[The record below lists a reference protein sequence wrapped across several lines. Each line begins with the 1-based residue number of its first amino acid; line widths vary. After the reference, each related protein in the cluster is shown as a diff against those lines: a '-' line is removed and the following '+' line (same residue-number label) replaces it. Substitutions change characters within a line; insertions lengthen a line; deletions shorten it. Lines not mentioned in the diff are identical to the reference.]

1 MNMRRATTTLILL
14 FLSCSW
20 FFIFSCPSGMAS
32 TTSQPE
38 RDTYTCRM
46 QLLDNSN
53 YFKKLMSVIE
63 ESRSEI
69 IMSFFLFKTNGFKS
83 SYTDRILNSLVGASK
98 RGVTVTVILEQE
110 KDANSMINRSN
121 RATTKRLK
129 SGGIKVFFDSPETTT
144 HTKVAVIDNR
154 YIFLGSHN
162 LTNSALKYNN
172 EISLFV
178 DSPEMA
184 RETIN
189 YITKLH
195 K

>member
-1 MNMRRATTTLILL
+1 
-14 FLSCSW
+14 
-20 FFIFSCPSGMAS
+20 MAS